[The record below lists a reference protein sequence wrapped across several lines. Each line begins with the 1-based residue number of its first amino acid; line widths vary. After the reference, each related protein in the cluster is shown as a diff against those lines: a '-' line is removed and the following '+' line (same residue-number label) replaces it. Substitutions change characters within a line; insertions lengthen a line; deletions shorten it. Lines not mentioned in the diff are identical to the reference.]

1 MADTILKNNSMSSS
15 KFPSADSPVRIYA
28 LGGLGEVGKNCY
40 CVENDADLVILDSG
54 VKFPDYTTPGVNYII
69 PDFTHLKEVSQK
81 IRALVITHGHEDHIG
96 SIPFLLQM
104 VKVPLIYASKLACSL
119 IRHKLTEYH

>member
-1 MADTILKNNSMSSS
+1 MSSS
-15 KFPSADSPVRIYA
+15 KFPGADSPVRIYA

-81 IRALVITHGHEDHIG
+81 CAKQIRREAYVARRRIFR
-96 SIPFLLQM
+96 PRCLLE
-104 VKVPLIYASKLACSL
+104 K
-119 IRHKLTEYH
+119 EYRRNSCWQRVARSFR